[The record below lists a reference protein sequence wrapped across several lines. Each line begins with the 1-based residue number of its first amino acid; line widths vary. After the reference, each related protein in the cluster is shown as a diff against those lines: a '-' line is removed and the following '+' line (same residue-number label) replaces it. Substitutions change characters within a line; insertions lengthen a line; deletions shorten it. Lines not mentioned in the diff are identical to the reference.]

1 MAMQTYNG
9 MEIDIPAGWQIMDD
23 GSVVDAA
30 GNPQGDYT
38 AFPADAS
45 AASMVVGPRTWGD
58 IQRQSAANARELGV
72 NAGIGTAGALAK
84 LALEQSPTATDV
96 RNDQKLAGLEEAE
109 RKGTLGLDAAERQQA
124 EADLLNPARAEVTE
138 RRARTGDRLAS
149 MGNAS
154 LASQQAMEA
163 ADAQA
168 AQRGLV
174 AAGAEVNR
182 ANISERRADER
193 ELEERTQYKA
203 NQKSA
208 LLNSLGGAI
217 TDLAKMGGKIAAAQ
231 AGRTEPTDA
240 QLDELTK
247 GKAGFDGMTADEK
260 RAAWKQEQGYQTAK
274 KKAPV
279 NLPPSPYK
287 QDDLEEDI
295 SAGVM

>member
-109 RKGTLGLDAAERQQA
+109 RKGTLGLDAAER
-124 EADLLNPARAEVTE
+124 
-138 RRARTGDRLAS
+138 
-149 MGNAS
+149 
-154 LASQQAMEA
+154 
-163 ADAQA
+163 
-168 AQRGLV
+168 
-174 AAGAEVNR
+174 
-182 ANISERRADER
+182 
-193 ELEERTQYKA
+193 
-203 NQKSA
+203 
-208 LLNSLGGAI
+208 
-217 TDLAKMGGKIAAAQ
+217 
-231 AGRTEPTDA
+231 
-240 QLDELTK
+240 
-247 GKAGFDGMTADEK
+247 
-260 RAAWKQEQGYQTAK
+260 
-274 KKAPV
+274 
-279 NLPPSPYK
+279 
-287 QDDLEEDI
+287 
-295 SAGVM
+295 